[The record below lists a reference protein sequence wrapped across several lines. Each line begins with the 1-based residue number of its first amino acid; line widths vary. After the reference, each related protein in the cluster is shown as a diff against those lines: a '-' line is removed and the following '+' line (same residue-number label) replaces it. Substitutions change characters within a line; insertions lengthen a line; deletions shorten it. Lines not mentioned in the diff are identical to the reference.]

1 MVKKDKEF
9 TVSIDR
15 NLIRRMGYYNVDF
28 VDYTPPDISNNYV
41 GKVGIDLT
49 KRYVIHFKDIEE
61 LNRNIE
67 KLLKQLMKQNR
78 G

>member
-41 GKVGIDLT
+41 GKVGIDLA

>member
-9 TVSIDR
+9 TVSLDR
-15 NLIRRMGYYNVDF
+15 DLIRRMGYYNVNF

-41 GKVGIDLT
+41 GKVGIDLI

-67 KLLKQLMKQNR
+67 KLLKQLMEQNR

>member
-1 MVKKDKEF
+1 MKKKSKEF
-9 TVSIDR
+9 TASLDR
-15 NLIRRMGYYNVDF
+15 DLIRRMGYYDADF
-28 VDYTPPDISNNYV
+28 VDYISPDISNNFA

-61 LNRNIE
+61 LNRNVE
-67 KLLKQLMKQNR
+67 KLLKQLIEQKR